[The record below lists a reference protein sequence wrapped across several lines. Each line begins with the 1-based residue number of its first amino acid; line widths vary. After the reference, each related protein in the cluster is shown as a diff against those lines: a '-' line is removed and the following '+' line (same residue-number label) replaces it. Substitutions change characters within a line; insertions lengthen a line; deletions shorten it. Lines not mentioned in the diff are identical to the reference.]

1 MNKIIKSDEKIK
13 NQKIEHEKQ
22 LHKKYNQ
29 LYMSR
34 EDRKNRV
41 LRSEKVKDFERSMKM
56 DMINARM
63 QRIDNMQ
70 KDRYILEEERRKLE
84 DEINNKKSKMLKRL
98 EKVMKDDKNMT
109 KNEIMDYVIN
119 DTKPQKKNKDEDYNK
134 EDISNNNKEKNINDN
149 N

>member
-13 NQKIEHEKQ
+13 NQKIEHQKQ

-109 KNEIMDYVIN
+109 KNEIMDYVIK